1 MVTSDAA
8 KIFGI
13 DKEVGSIE
21 PGKIANFVIFKE
33 EAGKDPFE
41 QFINQRPEDLSM
53 VIHKG
58 CMIMGSEEF
67 RKFSS
72 LDFSLYSEV
81 RLNNSSRILFGRPV
95 QLLERICHKLGKE
108 LSFPFFPLALDE

>member
-1 MVTSDAA
+1 MVSCDAA

-13 DKEVGSIE
+13 DKEVGTIE
-21 PGKIANFVIFKE
+21 PGKTANFVVFKE
-33 EAGKDPFE
+33 ETGKDPFE
-41 QFINQRPEDLSM
+41 QFINQGPEDLSM

-58 CMIMGSEEF
+58 RMIMGSEEF

-95 QLLERICHKLGKE
+95 QLLDRVCHKLNLD
-108 LSFPFFPLALDE
+108 LSFPFLPLARED